1 MEELI
6 KKSNKYLI
14 IYLLVAFVGTF
25 IPLIP
30 GAFLLDA
37 DSNSIFGIILMI
49 LSGVILLSSTVIYCI
64 VGPKLTREISEE
76 KAKRDL
82 EKLQTKTGNRIYKTV
97 KGEEIEF
104 GSDFFTV
111 DGKIDYYDKYSCLGY
126 FRFDKKQLIPCIIL
140 GISDEEPFVIDLD
153 GDLLDI
159 LDETKLNIL
168 NKDELDFYI
177 NNIKEALKQVSK
189 AYSFNPQPYIPME
202 FKKNKADAKRFRN
215 RNLIYILFSIGFFV
229 LSIAFYV
236 LILWLGDSKEGIEF
250 SNKIGMDIIIKIIFS
265 IVLILLIFVKSGK
278 YSIYSKVITGLYVI
292 IFWLSRILLDTRA
305 NLLIDYIFMII
316 FMFLG
321 AFELYR
327 IKKSEKK
334 AKDLFNRYFG
344 IAVFIALGQ
353 TFTALLD
360 FTFVKWG
367 LPWLYAL
374 FGDLIILSIAA
385 FILILYLRKQKEKT
399 KKEKVSI
406 ILSVLF
412 GILFAGYY
420 FSIVTV
426 SNLNFALDNSKPIIN
441 SYEILELEN
450 GDDNENDSAK
460 VIINGVEY
468 EISISDY
475 EYETLKVGDMLEVY
489 YYEGAFGLSYY
500 IHYSE

>member
-1 MEELI
+1 
-6 KKSNKYLI
+6 
-14 IYLLVAFVGTF
+14 
-25 IPLIP
+25 
-30 GAFLLDA
+30 
-37 DSNSIFGIILMI
+37 
-49 LSGVILLSSTVIYCI
+49 
-64 VGPKLTREISEE
+64 
-76 KAKRDL
+76 
-82 EKLQTKTGNRIYKTV
+82 
-97 KGEEIEF
+97 
-104 GSDFFTV
+104 
-111 DGKIDYYDKYSCLGY
+111 
-126 FRFDKKQLIPCIIL
+126 
-140 GISDEEPFVIDLD
+140 
-153 GDLLDI
+153 
-159 LDETKLNIL
+159 
-168 NKDELDFYI
+168 
-177 NNIKEALKQVSK
+177 
-189 AYSFNPQPYIPME
+189 
-202 FKKNKADAKRFRN
+202 
-215 RNLIYILFSIGFFV
+215 
-229 LSIAFYV
+229 
-236 LILWLGDSKEGIEF
+236 
-250 SNKIGMDIIIKIIFS
+250 
-265 IVLILLIFVKSGK
+265 
-278 YSIYSKVITGLYVI
+278 
-292 IFWLSRILLDTRA
+292 
-305 NLLIDYIFMII
+305 MII

-321 AFELYR
+321 AFEVYR

-344 IAVFIALGQ
+344 IATFIALGQ

-374 FGDLIILSIAA
+374 FGDLIILSISA

-399 KKEKVSI
+399 KKEKVSL

-420 FSIVTV
+420 FSIITV
-426 SNLNFALDNSKPIIN
+426 SNLNFALDNSEPIIN